1 MLSVMSSPGDLLAA
15 ARREAGLSMHALAAR
30 AKVAYTTVSR
40 IEHGQVDP
48 TTGMLQRLLA
58 ASGARLELSTSA
70 DDTPQLAD
78 LVDAWKV
85 EHGSALPNWT
95 RLRAF
100 LDMLA
105 QRPELAGPATIRM
118 PAPSGSPLMDNLLA
132 AIAEKVADDAGIP
145 RPPWTKRVPGLSE
158 RWITEGTPRMKAA
171 AEAATPEPLARR
183 GITVRADSLWRDQ
196 TTVGR

>member
-1 MLSVMSSPGDLLAA
+1 
-15 ARREAGLSMHALAAR
+15 MHALAAR
-30 AKVAYTTVSR
+30 ARVAYTTVSR
-40 IEHGQVDP
+40 IEHGQLDP

-58 ASGARLELSTSA
+58 ATGARLELSAKA
-70 DDTPQLAD
+70 DEIPQLAD

-85 EHGSALPNWT
+85 EQGSARPNWT

-105 QRPELAGPATIRM
+105 QHPELAGPATIRM
-118 PAPSGSPLMDNLLA
+118 PAPSGSALMDNLLA
-132 AIAEKVADDAGIP
+132 AIAETIADDAGIP
-145 RPPWTKRVPGLSE
+145 RPPWTKSVPKLSE
-158 RWITEGTPRMKAA
+158 RWFTDGTPRMRAA

-196 TTVGR
+196 TTVGQ

>member
-1 MLSVMSSPGDLLAA
+1 MLPIVRSPGALLTV
-15 ARREAGLSMHALAAR
+15 ARLEAGLSMHALAAR
-30 AKVAYTTVSR
+30 AQVAYTTVSR

-58 ASGARLELSTSA
+58 ATGMQLEFSTKA
-70 DDTPQLAD
+70 DAIPQLAD

-85 EHGSALPNWT
+85 EQGSAPPNRT

-118 PAPSGSPLMDNLLA
+118 PAPSGSALMDNLLA
-132 AIAEKVADDAGIP
+132 SIAEKVADDAGIP
-145 RPPWTKRVPGLSE
+145 RPPWTKRIPKLAE
-158 RWITEGTPRMKAA
+158 RWVSSGTPRMR
-171 AEAATPEPLARR
+171 AEAEATTPEPLARR
-183 GITVRADSLWRDQ
+183 GITLRADSLWRDP

>member
-1 MLSVMSSPGDLLAA
+1 MSSPGALLAA
-15 ARREAGLSMHALAAR
+15 ARRDAGLSMHALAAR

-48 TTGMLQRLLA
+48 TTRMLQRLLA

-70 DDTPQLAD
+70 DVTPQLAD

-85 EHGSALPNWT
+85 ENGRALPNWT

-118 PAPSGSPLMDNLLA
+118 PTPSGSPLMDNLLA

-145 RPPWTKRVPGLSE
+145 RPPWTKRVPKLSE

-183 GITVRADSLWRDQ
+183 GITVRVDSLWRNE